1 MLTFD
6 IKTALVLTTAIL
18 NLALGIFVIS
28 RNIKSV
34 VSKSFGLMTIFVSVW
49 SFLAFAFRAS
59 PSGDLAVMFGYLLY
73 VAATILPPIF
83 FGMTL
88 TLPPETKLNRTVG
101 FLFGFETL
109 FVMGLTLFPRLVIDG
124 FDFSG
129 GEKLIHWGG
138 FYPVYILHQMIFF
151 VIGYGVLVYK
161 FFNSKAEQRSQIK
174 FLILATILPANLA
187 LLSNLVLP
195 WFGIYYFYTWFG
207 QVCMIFIVLF
217 SGYAIFRYNLFNIK
231 VVATEIFVLATI
243 GTLLVRFFLVSG
255 NVEKSVS
262 GVTLVL
268 VSIFGFWIVS
278 SVWREVKQREEL
290 QDLTKK
296 LETSNE
302 KLQQLDQAR
311 ADFIT
316 IASHQL
322 RTPPTT
328 IKWYLSA
335 VKNGDYGKIEGELK
349 ETLLKTEAV
358 NNSLIALI
366 DDLLN
371 ASRIERGKMEFVF
384 SPTDVLKLVRVTV
397 DQLEPLAGIKALKL
411 NFTPPQ
417 VVPPLVMADGEKVR
431 QVVNNFIDN
440 AIKYTTSGEI
450 TVSISTTPKEV
461 VVEVSDSGKGFS
473 PEAGQV
479 LFEKYVRGQSAAIH
493 STGLGLGL
501 YVAKVVME
509 QHKGRIWAKSE
520 GEGKGSTFGFA
531 LPIHNDLPEH
541 SSLNLAQTQN
551 NP

>member
-1 MLTFD
+1 MNYQVILLF
-6 IKTALVLTTAIL
+6 ITAAINSALSLLVLFGKRDRVNIIYSVFVLFASLWSVGLAFFILENDTQTAAQIANLYYMAAAGIPIFFLYFSLVFLNKNRFIRWYTPILFLIPLIVFAFVLSANPHFILRSVFFVDWGKDVVLNKGGYLGYSIYFIVVVCLAYRSLLKTYFRVAGVEKKQLQLILWGTLVGFVFGAIFNLFLPYFGNYRFIYLGPLFSFSMVVSIAYSISKYRLFELKVITTQISTFIL
-18 NLALGIFVIS
+18 WVFLFVKVLVSGSLEDQLVNLGLLVITIIAGIFL
-28 RNIKSV
+28 IKSV
-34 VSKSFGLMTIFVSVW
+34 T
-49 SFLAFAFRAS
+49 
-59 PSGDLAVMFGYLLY
+59 
-73 VAATILPPIF
+73 
-83 FGMTL
+83 
-88 TLPPETKLNRTVG
+88 
-101 FLFGFETL
+101 
-109 FVMGLTLFPRLVIDG
+109 
-124 FDFSG
+124 
-129 GEKLIHWGG
+129 
-138 FYPVYILHQMIFF
+138 Q
-151 VIGYGVLVYK
+151 
-161 FFNSKAEQRSQIK
+161 
-174 FLILATILPANLA
+174 
-187 LLSNLVLP
+187 
-195 WFGIYYFYTWFG
+195 
-207 QVCMIFIVLF
+207 
-217 SGYAIFRYNLFNIK
+217 
-231 VVATEIFVLATI
+231 
-243 GTLLVRFFLVSG
+243 
-255 NVEKSVS
+255 
-262 GVTLVL
+262 
-268 VSIFGFWIVS
+268 
-278 SVWREVKQREEL
+278 EVKRREEL

-371 ASRIERGKMEFVF
+371 ASRIERGKMEFIF
-384 SPTDVLKLVRVTV
+384 SPTDILKLVRVTV

-431 QVVNNFIDN
+431 QVINNFIDN

-450 TVSISTTPKEV
+450 TVNISTTPKEV